1 MPRIKKTVSIIP
13 PNPAYNQDVKVE
25 EKKLRVA
32 AYCRVS
38 TELEEQQSSYQTQVE
53 HYTREIQNNPKWI
66 FAGIYADEGISGTN
80 TKKRVDFNR
89 MIEDCL
95 ASKIDMVLTKSVSR
109 FARNT
114 VDCITYIRQLKEKN
128 IAVFFEKENINTLDG
143 AGELLITILGSLAQ
157 EESRSLSTNTRWGIA
172 RRFENGQV
180 YLNHNR
186 FLGYTKNQE
195 GELVIVPE
203 EAEVVKLIFRLYLE
217 GNSCENI
224 KKQLEEKGIK
234 SPTGKNKWYSTTIS
248 HMLSNE
254 KYMGDA
260 LLQKSYTT
268 DFINKTRVK
277 NNGIVPQYYVEGSH
291 EAIISKELW
300 NLVQEEK
307 ARRNNIRKSIDK
319 RATTD
324 NGKYSSKY
332 ALSDLMICGECG
344 KPYRRA
350 TWTKTKEKRIVWRCF
365 NRQEYGNKY
374 CHESPTIDEY
384 IVHDAIRNAI
394 NLLIDDKDE
403 FISTLTSNIIMVMGK
418 YSKVIDVKAMDERL
432 EQLKTAMFTLVEKN
446 AKSGKDDMNFD
457 QEYEKIAEE
466 RKQILKAKNEYT
478 EQKALYDTYSRR
490 VSEMQK
496 FLGDKKCTMAEF
508 DNELVRRL
516 IQSIKII
523 SEDKMIITFKSGI
536 EMEQTM
542 EVREK
547 YKGCGQWK
555 RNKSNAKISA
565 CL

>member
-1 MPRIKKTVSIIP
+1 MSIIP